1 MAEDTLPPIDIQESL
16 NLILAIKDIDPKIAE
31 AWNLYL
37 KKDYAGFREALLAS
51 DFYKNNNEIART
63 RQVAAKNQPEA
74 AAKLYEDFKLRSK
87 KRLVAEG
94 VTWDAAV
101 EAQVKAGYLS
111 GIGDDAIDQL
121 VVKAGKVAKLG
132 GSTGGTVTTLKA
144 YAESFGVQN
153 LYTSSYWTDKSQK
166 LFSGDITEEDIKTEI
181 RELSSSAFPAY
192 ANQIKGGTSLDSL
205 AGSYKASYARLMGVD
220 VDTVTYDIPKIR
232 QALQKVDPK
241 TGQPMIVPIYKFEEE
256 LRSTPEWAASPDGI
270 NTYNSLAYKVLNDW
284 GMA

>member
-1 MAEDTLPPIDIQESL
+1 MADETLAPIDIQESL
-16 NLILAIKDIDPKIAE
+16 NLILAIKDIDPKIGE

-37 KKDYAGFREALLAS
+37 KKDYSGSREALLAS
-51 DFYKNNNEIART
+51 DFYRNNNEIARQ
-63 RQVAAKNQPEA
+63 RQVSAKNQPEA
-74 AAKLYEDFKLRSK
+74 AAKLYEDFKLRTK
-87 KRLVAEG
+87 KRLVAAG
-94 VTWDAAV
+94 VVFDAAV

-111 GIGDDAIDQL
+111 GVGDDAIDQL
-121 VVKAGKVAKLG
+121 IVKAGKVSKLG
-132 GSTGGTVTTLKA
+132 GSTGGTVTTLKS

-166 LFSGDITEEDIKTEI
+166 LFSGDITEDDIKTDI
-181 RELSSSAFPAY
+181 RELSASAFPAY
-192 ANQIKGGTSLDSL
+192 ANQIRGGTSLDSL
-205 AGSYKASYARLMGVD
+205 AGSYKAAYAKLMSVD
-220 VDTVTYDIPKIR
+220 LDTVTYDNPRIR

-284 GMA
+284 GMV

>member
-1 MAEDTLPPIDIQESL
+1 MVEETLPPIDIQESL

-74 AAKLYEDFKLRSK
+74 ASKLYEDFKLRSK
-87 KRLVAEG
+87 KRLVTQG

-132 GSTGGTVTTLKA
+132 GATGGTITTLKA

-153 LYTSSYWTDKSQK
+153 LYTSNYWTDKGQR
-166 LFSGDITEEDIKTEI
+166 LFSGDITEDDIKTEI

-220 VDTVTYDIPKIR
+220 PDSITYDNPRIR
-232 QALQKVDPK
+232 QALQKVDSK
-241 TGQPMIVPIYKFEEE
+241 TGQPMIVPIYEFEKE
-256 LRSTPEWAASPDGI
+256 LRSTPEWEASPDGV

>member
-205 AGSYKASYARLMGVD
+205 AGSYKASYAKLMGVD

>member
-1 MAEDTLPPIDIQESL
+1 MAEETLPPIDIQESL

-51 DFYKNNNEIART
+51 DFYKNNTEIART

-74 AAKLYEDFKLRSK
+74 AAKLYEDFKLRTK
-87 KRLVAEG
+87 KRLVASG
-94 VTWDAAV
+94 VVFDAAV

-121 VVKAGKVAKLG
+121 IVKAGKVAKLG
-132 GSTGGTVTTLKA
+132 GATGGTITTLKA

-153 LYTSSYWTDKSQK
+153 LYTSNYWTDKGQK
-166 LFSGDITEEDIKTEI
+166 LFSGDITEDDIKTEI
-181 RELSSSAFPAY
+181 RELSASAFPAY

-205 AGSYKASYARLMGVD
+205 AGSYKASYAKLMGVD

-232 QALQKVDPK
+232 QALQKIDPK
-241 TGQPMIVPIYKFEEE
+241 TGQPMIVPIYEFEKE
-256 LRSTPEWAASPDGI
+256 LRSTPEWEASPDGV

>member
-121 VVKAGKVAKLG
+121 VVKAGGIAKLG

-205 AGSYKASYARLMGVD
+205 AGSYKASYAKLMGVD